1 MKTISKLTIMLSVAM
16 ATTACNVTQDNN
28 QSLDYD
34 TLEVNFSAKLTGGT
48 WSTDDAIGIVAT
60 CTRNDDTEVAMN
72 TNAIS
77 AFSPASAMETSAL
90 AGKSEDDKIIAVKG
104 DHNFK
109 FYAFTPYNG
118 GDVNLSSI
126 PADIPATVSFG
137 TELSQLYVASRT
149 ATSVIAPVALE
160 FTTPSCLVKL
170 QIPDDIVSE
179 DGSTVLKSMV
189 LKPVNADAFTGNLA
203 YEATYNIYTGQT
215 TVAEGSGSSEITVD
229 FGAEGYQ
236 MTPGYTEV
244 SFLMAPFTVPEGGF
258 QLTFTASDKST
269 NIIPFLNKNVG
280 GEFKAGDLIEQ
291 TMSSSGDGVIP
302 CVSPVE
308 WYIGGGGNHGWKSY
322 PHITTSKNLGVFN
335 YDTQPL
341 WRPTAGGYGTYD
353 SEHIWTAGQPQA
365 TIQFIYSDQHPC
377 PNKIATETNN
387 FPEYKYSAPCVKG
400 LWTGDYFE
408 FKIPVKKFPA
418 GRTVKLSFPAFGRG
432 NPLYWNIEFLDGEE
446 WKTVQKQSHTSP
458 DGQFTYES
466 TIMIPHGNTNKQWDG
481 IPINVDIP
489 FTQAIESGYL
499 QIRLTVAD
507 GTMITYNA
515 NVTDNRVK
523 ECRTLAAPGEVK
535 DSNKTDIGSTLFAF
549 VNISE
554 VMTSV
559 KIEW

>member
-1 MKTISKLTIMLSVAM
+1 MLSVAM

-48 WSTDDAIGIVAT
+48 WSTDDAVGIVAT

-126 PADIPATVSFG
+126 PADIPASVSFG

-215 TVAEGSGSSEITVD
+215 TVADGSGSSEITVD

-258 QLTFTASDKST
+258 QLTFTAADKST

-408 FKIPVKKFPA
+408 FKVPVKKFPA

-523 ECRTLAAPGEVK
+523 ECRTLVAPGEVEG
-535 DSNKTDIGSTLFAF
+535 SNKTDIGSTLFAF
-549 VNISE
+549 VNKSE
-554 VMTSV
+554 VMTSI
-559 KIEW
+559 KLEW